1 MSQPTFSKGRKS
13 RSVVPFPLGNLTD
26 LVIAQDSQGALE
38 IVGFRLIP
46 KDNFLVDGDWESG
59 LANAV
64 MVEFDND
71 FPSEVVRAHNL
82 LKSEQLLPVEG

>member
-1 MSQPTFSKGRKS
+1 M
-13 RSVVPFPLGNLTD
+13 
-26 LVIAQDSQGALE
+26 
-38 IVGFRLIP
+38 
-46 KDNFLVDGDWESG
+46 DGDLESG

-82 LKSEQLLPVEG
+82 LNSEQLLPVEG